1 MEMGN
6 DLVIQASGLTKFYGE
21 LLAVDHINFEVKRG
35 EIFGLL
41 GPNGAGKTTTI
52 RMLTGLSKPTE
63 GKASV
68 LGFDVGSEIVKIK
81 RHIGVVPEI
90 SNLYD
95 ELSAFDNLMFM
106 AQLYGVPRSQRRK
119 RAEELLKIFG
129 LYERKDSPFRAL
141 SRGMKRALTI
151 AAGMIH
157 NPKILFLDEPTVG
170 LDVVAARSLRNL
182 IANLRQ
188 QGMTIFLT
196 THYLEEADLL
206 CDRVAIMVKGRI
218 IKTGSPASLKAEVEK
233 ESVIELSFDRDISEL
248 LEDLSNRFPGVKVV
262 AVEPNKVRIYGG
274 IPANIYD
281 NVFRFAKNKGIEI
294 QSVNSIKPTLED
306 AFIKITGL
314 SPTIMAIEKGGR
326 HNVAR

>member
-1 MEMGN
+1 MGN
-6 DLVIQASGLTKFYGE
+6 DLVIQALGLTKFYGE

-63 GKASV
+63 GRASV
-68 LGFDVGSEIVKIK
+68 LGFDIGSEIVKIK
-81 RHIGVVPEI
+81 KHIGVVPEI

>member
-1 MEMGN
+1 VEMGN

-196 THYLEEADLL
+196 THYLKEADLL

-218 IKTGSPASLKAEVEK
+218 IKTGSPVSLKAEVEK

>member
-1 MEMGN
+1 MDN